1 MFPKGFV
8 LLTLFKLQWKV
19 VILLYKYYIY
29 IIIDIGKIILTPQ
42 SLEEL
47 QTIIERQLDAM
58 KLAHFE
64 HEEVRKT
71 ISKIIVSQF
80 KKYLKIF

>member
-1 MFPKGFV
+1 M
-8 LLTLFKLQWKV
+8 
-19 VILLYKYYIY
+19 
-29 IIIDIGKIILTPQ
+29 GKIILTPQ

-71 ISKIIVSQF
+71 ISKII
-80 KKYLKIF
+80 YCIFIKHM

>member
-1 MFPKGFV
+1 M
-8 LLTLFKLQWKV
+8 
-19 VILLYKYYIY
+19 
-29 IIIDIGKIILTPQ
+29 GKIILTPQ

-71 ISKIIVSQF
+71 ISKIIISQF
-80 KKYLKIF
+80 KRYLKIY

>member
-1 MFPKGFV
+1 M
-8 LLTLFKLQWKV
+8 
-19 VILLYKYYIY
+19 
-29 IIIDIGKIILTPQ
+29 GKIILTPQ

-47 QTIIERQLDAM
+47 LEIIESQLDAM

-64 HEEVRKT
+64 HKEVRKT
-71 ISKIIVSQF
+71 IGKIIVSQF